1 VVGARGG
8 GVSASAPERRSPAV
22 AAVVLA
28 AGRGSRMGSQ
38 KLLLPVAGRPL
49 VQWSVDAALASH
61 VQETVVVVGH
71 EAAAV
76 AAALGDRP
84 VRILTNEAFEA
95 GMSTS
100 LQAGIAAVR
109 ARCEAIVVLLADQ
122 PFVSAG
128 LIDLL
133 IERYSATGA
142 LVVRPEV
149 EGRQTHPVLLDAA
162 LFPELL
168 LEEGDVGGR
177 TVVARHLDEACLV
190 SLADAR
196 LVMDIDTPEE
206 YEAAKES

>member
-1 VVGARGG
+1 
-8 GVSASAPERRSPAV
+8 
-22 AAVVLA
+22 
-28 AGRGSRMGSQ
+28 MGSQ

-49 VQWSVDAALASH
+49 VQWSVDAALASG
-61 VQETVVVVGH
+61 VRETVVVVGH

-84 VRILTNEAFEA
+84 VRILTNEAFA
-95 GMSTS
+95 VGMSTS

-177 TVVARHLDEACLV
+177 AVVARHLDEACLV
-190 SLADAR
+190 TVEDAH
-196 LVMDIDTPEE
+196 LTVDIDTPEL

>member
-1 VVGARGG
+1 M
-8 GVSASAPERRSPAV
+8 SAPVLERRSPAV

-49 VQWSVDAALASH
+49 VQWSVDAALASR

-76 AAALGDRP
+76 AAALDDRP

-100 LQAGIAAVR
+100 LKTGIAAVR

-142 LVVRPEV
+142 PIVRPEV

-177 TVVARHLDEACLV
+177 AVVARHLGEACLV
-190 SLADAR
+190 TLDDAHQ
-196 LVMDIDTPEE
+196 VVDIDTREQ
-206 YEAAKES
+206 YEAAKESQ

>member
-1 VVGARGG
+1 
-8 GVSASAPERRSPAV
+8 
-22 AAVVLA
+22 
-28 AGRGSRMGSQ
+28 
-38 KLLLPVAGRPL
+38 
-49 VQWSVDAALASH
+49 
-61 VQETVVVVGH
+61 VVVGH

-76 AAALGDRP
+76 AAAVGDRP
-84 VRILTNEAFEA
+84 VHILINAEFEA

-100 LQAGIAAVR
+100 LKAGIAAVR
-109 ARCEAIVVLLADQ
+109 DRCEAIVVLLADQ

-128 LIDLL
+128 LVDLL
-133 IERYSATGA
+133 IETYSATGA
-142 LVVRPEV
+142 PIVRPEV

-177 TVVARHLDEACLV
+177 AVVARHLDEACLV